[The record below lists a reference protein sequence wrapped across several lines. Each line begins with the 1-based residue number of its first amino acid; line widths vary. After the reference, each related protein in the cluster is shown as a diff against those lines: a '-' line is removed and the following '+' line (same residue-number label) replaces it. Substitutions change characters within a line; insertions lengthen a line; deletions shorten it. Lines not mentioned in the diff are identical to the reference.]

1 MTQRTRRI
9 ISIIS
14 ILLSVTIVLSLPIDV
29 LATTLPKD
37 EKVYSS
43 FENVQGETE
52 SVGNIVAELTDER
65 TETTKNFLLD
75 DGTEMI
81 AEYNQPVHYKNSKGK
96 WVEYNNSLEKE
107 SSISTADEA
116 TNIDYTNKNS
126 NIDIKLSNK
135 AKANNMIKVTSD
147 DYSISWGYDG
157 ANKSKI
163 CLVKNEEKFNGNE
176 KFTTLKN
183 ITSEA
188 KYENVYK
195 NVDLQYFVTST
206 GVKENIILKS
216 SDVQNEF
223 NLTYK
228 IENLTAKQTDDYTIT
243 LFNKS
248 NKEVYTIVAPYMT
261 DAKGDS
267 SVQLKLELVSQKGS
281 NLKVKL
287 TADYWFIHSIGRS
300 FPINIDPELT
310 NKLSGELR
318 FNEAEKNGYLI
329 NHGPYYNTNN
339 DILVANV
346 TSLQTLERG
355 ERIISAKYNFEIT
368 NSETLFESENDADI
382 IVNAHKITALS
393 SSHCQYESNVLDYDS
408 LTYNDNHYLTVD
420 LTKLYK
426 EWYDNGDL
434 PDGFVL
440 ESTDTIGERRINF
453 QQSTKLSLTPSLT
466 LVYKDFSG
474 TESNL
479 SYHTI
484 SLGNNAQA
492 SVSDFLG
499 NLVINQ
505 SLLEETGAR
514 MPLSLSASFNSF
526 YNDTNFEEG
535 SPCGYGWQFSFNQYV
550 REINDANLTKNGYGY
565 KYLDSEGT
573 IHYLKLAEGKTD
585 EWIDEDGYGLT
596 LTKDENNIYIDN
608 GTTKQTYETTAAGGK
623 LLSEKDEHNNTITYN
638 YSNGKITSIT
648 DGAGRTTSFTYGTSA
663 NGETRIT
670 EITKPDNNTITL
682 NYVQTYVEH
691 DVISSITFSD
701 GSKSEY
707 NYDNYERITSVVHS
721 KNATQIDKY
730 TFEYSNNYEVIKI
743 KEYGSDNTEG
753 NYLNITYGNDNT
765 TVFTDRRG
773 RSETH
778 SFDNSGSTVSVL
790 NANGYIKNGSSS
802 GLTVSGGADSY
813 TKNYITQ
820 STEQTEVK
828 SGGYYYKT
836 NGARN
841 STTSSG
847 GTVTTDS
854 SEPSDTNGQVQY
866 FGTTSIKVNNPKS
879 STNSAFFTGATHQI
893 DSTEFN
899 GKDITFSAYVKTKNI
914 EQIYSGGPIGA
925 TLKIK
930 CYDSSGAALKDVNS
944 IGLTGTLDWQRLSI
958 SVKVPENTS
967 RIRIFCNLRYASGT
981 AWFDC
986 LQLEEG
992 NCANDFNALQNSDF
1006 ENNEYWLTNENQP
1019 VSAQNGTVTIN
1030 GEAGAYDNA
1039 EDWSEETTAPESET
1053 EEIQPATYYET
1064 VTETAP
1070 NDSITTYDDYGNAI
1084 KTEQGFVNRTV
1095 KKTYEVE
1102 PATEA
1107 ESESPAET
1115 PDDNTS
1121 EDTDTTNTSE
1131 SSLGNKYIYQNV
1143 NVGRAGVNFNI
1154 VGEAQAKSVPL
1165 SNENRT
1171 FGIAL
1176 NIYYENNAVPELH
1189 YQEFNAET
1197 SKKQT
1202 VSMSVTPE
1210 NETEE
1215 ISYVSFAFVYG
1226 NNKNTMT
1233 ACNASLNISSVGYG
1247 VNSADDEASGDS
1259 SVGSDDTE
1267 DIDNYVDYE
1276 VISESVDKNQTYMQT
1291 DAVYDS
1297 AGNYVVTE
1305 TDESGS
1311 TVSYTYDVN
1320 GNVTS
1325 VTDGEENVVNYTYD
1339 NNDQITSVKG
1349 YEDAE
1354 NSYAYD
1360 EGKNISTIT
1369 HNNFSYKFNYDVFS
1383 NLIST
1388 KIGNTAIV
1396 SNTYSTNNGNLTK
1409 TAYANGDYIEYTYDE
1424 YDNITKLT
1432 SEEGVIAEFVYN
1444 KKGMIVK
1451 AVDNSSETTTYYYHD
1466 FSGGIICEYRQ
1477 TEGGD
1482 LSYYFSYDADGNR
1495 VEKTSINGQTKT
1507 ITSGTDDDGKSFVSN
1522 DGVTAESTTDDFG
1535 RTTEVKTSLG
1545 EGRPVFFTN
1554 YGYYGGRTSNRVAGL
1569 TQTYGADEL
1578 VKYQYTYDGNG
1589 NIEQVRENGVV
1600 TAKYTYDELKQLVW
1614 SGDKNTNLY
1623 TQMVYD
1629 NAGNITRVDIYSL
1642 GSNWAPVKLLESRTY
1657 TYNDTNWCDKL
1668 TGYNGTTITYD
1679 AVGNPLSY
1687 RDGMTMSWQNGRQL
1701 AALQTAD
1708 NSVAYKYDSNGMRTR
1723 KSDSNG
1729 TTNYYYDSNNNLIGL
1744 TKGNNTLLFYYD
1756 SNDEVT
1762 SFKYNGEIYYYI
1774 KNLQGDIVK
1783 IIDRSGAEAA
1793 SYKYDSWGKI
1803 TAESG
1808 SSVIRELNPF
1818 RYRGYVYDTETGLYY
1833 LQSRYYD
1840 PITGR
1845 FINADIYCDTG
1856 SGNPLSTNM
1865 FAYCENNSITY
1876 VDHTG
1881 YWDTPDHKNITNDQG
1896 FSGKTYENVRNWTY
1910 NADTKGFASTDKY
1923 SAPFHGR
1930 DNSLEIGKCLYN
1942 LAVDVKK
1949 NKKKYKFSDSSYRG
1963 YYKLPDILKYKPKNK
1978 NKKDHKKAAA
1988 EATANFISTL
1998 NNAKNYTV
2006 QWQILLGLALH
2017 TFQDYSA
2024 HVIKVD
2030 LISST
2035 NAYYP
2040 SKYAKNISH
2049 HNHGKPIMMHK
2060 VDDTMGLPNSAIED
2074 NKNVLKWRYTFAK
2087 DITKLIYRSWTS
2099 NKKFDKFYTVQ
2110 GEVYKDAYSYK
2121 RTTGYGRSTKYW
2133 RIYSMRCY
2141 CKYTYK

>member
-1 MTQRTRRI
+1 MTKRTRRAI
-9 ISIIS
+9 SLISIILCVS
-14 ILLSVTIVLSLPIDV
+14 IGLSLPTEV
-29 LATTLPKD
+29 LAATLPKG
-37 EKVYSS
+37 EKIYSS
-43 FENVQGETE
+43 FDNVQGESETI
-52 SVGNIVAELTDER
+52 GNIVAELTDER

-81 AEYNQPVHYKNSKGK
+81 AEYNQPVHYKNNKGK
-96 WVEYNNSLEKE
+96 WVEYNNSLEE
-107 SSISTADEA
+107 ASSASTVDEA
-116 TNIDYTNKNS
+116 SNGEYTNKSS
-126 NIDIKLSNK
+126 NIDVKLSNK

-147 DYSISWGYDG
+147 DYSISWGYDS

-163 CLVKNEEKFNGNE
+163 SLVKNEDKFNGNE

-228 IENLTAKQTDDYTIT
+228 IKNMTAKQTDDYTIT

-248 NKEVYTIVAPYMT
+248 NKEVYKIVAPYMT

-287 TADYWFIHSIGRS
+287 TADSWFIHSIGRS
-300 FPINIDPELT
+300 FPITIDPEIT
-310 NKLSGELR
+310 NKPSGKLQ
-318 FNEAEKNGYLI
+318 FNEAAKSGYLI
-329 NHGPYYNTNN
+329 NHGPYYNTKN
-339 DILVANV
+339 DILIGKV
-346 TSLQTLERG
+346 TSLQALERG
-355 ERIISAKYNFEIT
+355 ERIVSAKYNFEIT
-368 NSETLFESENDADI
+368 NSDTLFESENDDDI
-382 IVNAHKITALS
+382 IVNAHKITSLS
-393 SSHCQYESNVLDYDS
+393 GSLCQYESAVLDYDS
-408 LTYNDNHYLTVD
+408 LTYNDNHYLTID
-420 LTKLYK
+420 LTGLYK
-426 EWYDNGDL
+426 EWYDNGNS

-453 QQSTKLSLTPSLT
+453 QESTKSSLTPSLT
-466 LVYKDFSG
+466 IVYKDFSG

-484 SLGNNAQA
+484 SVGNNAQA

-550 REINDANLTKNGYGY
+550 GEINDANLTKNGYGY
-565 KYLDSEGT
+565 KYLDTDGT
-573 IHYLKLAEGKTD
+573 SHYLKLAEGKTD

-638 YSNGKITSIT
+638 YTNGKITSIT

-670 EITKPDNNTITL
+670 GITKPDNSTITL

-691 DVISSITFSD
+691 DVIGSITFSD

-721 KNATQIDKY
+721 KNANQIDKY

-753 NYLNITYGNDNT
+753 SYLNIQYNNDNT
-765 TVFTDRRG
+765 TVFTDRQG

-790 NANGYIKNGSSS
+790 NANGYMKNGSSS
-802 GLTVSGGADSY
+802 GLTVSGGSDSH

-1006 ENNEYWLTNENQP
+1006 ENNEYWLTNENQA

-1030 GEAGAYDNA
+1030 GEAGAYDNVEVSA
-1039 EDWSEETTAPESET
+1039 EETTAPES

-1070 NDSITTYDDYGNAI
+1070 NDSITTYDDYGNAV

-1107 ESESPAET
+1107 ESDSPAET
-1115 PDDNTS
+1115 PDDNTT

-1131 SSLGNKYIYQNV
+1131 PSLGNKYIYQNV

-1154 VGEAQAKSVPL
+1154 YGETDAQSVPI
-1165 SNENRT
+1165 SNKNRT

-1176 NIYYENNAVPELH
+1176 NIYYKNNSVPEMH
-1189 YQEFNAET
+1189 YKKFNSQTT
-1197 SKKQT
+1197 SKQS
-1202 VSMSVTPE
+1202 VSMTILPHKD
-1210 NETEE
+1210 EE
-1215 ISYVSFAFVYG
+1215 INYVSFAFVYG

-1233 ACNASLNISSVGYG
+1233 VYNASLNISSTP
-1247 VNSADDEASGDS
+1247 VNSTEETSNTDMGQGNITNDES
-1259 SVGSDDTE
+1259 
-1267 DIDNYVDYE
+1267 IDLCIDYE
-1276 VISESVDKNQTYMQT
+1276 VLSESVDKNQTYMKT
-1291 DAVYDS
+1291 SSTYDNT
-1297 AGNYVVTE
+1297 GNYVTSK
-1305 TDESGS
+1305 TDTAGN
-1311 TVSYTYDVN
+1311 TVNYTYDIN

-1325 VTDGEENVVNYTYD
+1325 VTDGEDNVVNYTYD
-1339 NNDQITSVKG
+1339 NSNNVTKVSSGAARNMYTYAANGNLSVI
-1349 YEDAE
+1349 
-1354 NSYAYD
+1354 N
-1360 EGKNISTIT
+1360 
-1369 HNNFSYKFNYDVFS
+1369 HNGFSYKFNYDIY
-1383 NLIST
+1383 NKLLST
-1388 KIGNTAIV
+1388 KIGDVTV
-1396 SNTYSTNNGNLTK
+1396 STNTYSAYNGNLIK

-1424 YDNITKLT
+1424 YDRITKIT
-1432 SEEGVIAEFVYN
+1432 GENGVIAEYIYN
-1444 KKGMIVK
+1444 KKGLVAKEI
-1451 AVDNSSETTTYYYHD
+1451 DLSIGETTYYQYN
-1466 FSGGIICEYRQ
+1466 FSGELTGKYSQSGESELLYYVSQDMDGNTIERTAVNSHVRTIIKGTDE
-1477 TEGGD
+1477 D
-1482 LSYYFSYDADGNR
+1482 DNKFISYDGIKVSSVSDGFGR
-1495 VEKTSINGQTKT
+1495 AKT
-1507 ITSGTDDDGKSFVSN
+1507 ITTSNPKSKSIFITN
-1522 DGVTAESTTDDFG
+1522 YEYAKGEERNSTTNLIS
-1535 RTTEVKTSLG
+1535 K
-1545 EGRPVFFTN
+1545 
-1554 YGYYGGRTSNRVAGL
+1554 L
-1569 TQTYGADEL
+1569 TQKYANNKIVNYEYSYDSSGNITQ
-1578 VKYQYTYDGNG
+1578 VKENG
-1589 NIEQVRENGVV
+1589 NIV
-1600 TAKYTYDELKQLVW
+1600 AKYSYDELNQLTW
-1614 SGDKNTNLY
+1614 AADRNSGLY
-1623 TQMVYD
+1623 TNITYD
-1629 NAGNITRVDIYSL
+1629 NAGNITNVKEYNLSTSSWSPNSL
-1642 GSNWAPVKLLESRTY
+1642 KQEKNY
-1657 TYNDTNWCDKL
+1657 TYANQKWKDKM
-1668 TGYNGTTITYD
+1668 TKYNGTVITYD
-1679 AVGNPLSY
+1679 SMGNPLLY
-1687 RDGMTMSWQNGRQL
+1687 RDGMNLLWENGRRL
-1701 AALQTAD
+1701 SGI
-1708 NSVAYKYDSNGMRTR
+1708 NSSTGNIAYRYNKDGMRVQKEDDTYI
-1723 KSDSNG
+1723 
-1729 TTNYYYDSNNNLIGL
+1729 TNYYYDSNNRLTGL
-1744 TKGNNTLLFYYD
+1744 SIAGSTLFFYYD
-1756 SNDEVT
+1756 EKGNVTAFSNND
-1762 SFKYNGEIYYYI
+1762 IMYYYL
-1774 KNLQGDIVK
+1774 KNVQGDIVK
-1783 IIDRSGAEAA
+1783 IVTEDGTVVAN
-1793 SYKYDSWGKI
+1793 YVYDAWGKVLSI
-1803 TAESG
+1803 TNGTGAPV
-1808 SSVIRELNPF
+1808 SSSNIFHIANLNPF
-1818 RYRGYVYDTETGLYY
+1818 RYRGYMYDNETGFYY
-1833 LQSRYYD
+1833 LQTRYYD

-1845 FINADIYCDTG
+1845 FLNADDTQYIKSEVLSANLYTYCLN
-1856 SGNPLSTNM
+1856 NP
-1865 FAYCENNSITY
+1865 IKY
-1876 VDHTG
+1876 VDYNGRSFITIFLIGLSIGVTIGFTASLVSDDIERLSEEYCMAMQFYLHSIFNREYNKLYDFSDNKMYVEKIRNSNAYADFWNRYNLFEKLDNMVHQSESYYTYG
-1881 YWDTPDHKNITNDQG
+1881 DESNGDYSLDFYEHKDCRDLQLSLGQCKVKVSIKKLAGPIVQMNNVRIYEITLIVSDDYNFEYWDVSKDSSFTKYVNNILGYNPQELGAVVPYRLKISIKNIYP
-1896 FSGKTYENVRNWTY
+1896 TYF
-1910 NADTKGFASTDKY
+1910 KC
-1923 SAPFHGR
+1923 PHG
-1930 DNSLEIGKCLYN
+1930 Y
-1942 LAVDVKK
+1942 
-1949 NKKKYKFSDSSYRG
+1949 
-1963 YYKLPDILKYKPKNK
+1963 
-1978 NKKDHKKAAA
+1978 
-1988 EATANFISTL
+1988 
-1998 NNAKNYTV
+1998 
-2006 QWQILLGLALH
+2006 
-2017 TFQDYSA
+2017 
-2024 HVIKVD
+2024 
-2030 LISST
+2030 
-2035 NAYYP
+2035 
-2040 SKYAKNISH
+2040 
-2049 HNHGKPIMMHK
+2049 
-2060 VDDTMGLPNSAIED
+2060 
-2074 NKNVLKWRYTFAK
+2074 
-2087 DITKLIYRSWTS
+2087 
-2099 NKKFDKFYTVQ
+2099 
-2110 GEVYKDAYSYK
+2110 
-2121 RTTGYGRSTKYW
+2121 
-2133 RIYSMRCY
+2133 
-2141 CKYTYK
+2141 